1 MRYLAHPITLLT
13 LGLIA
18 GALAGCDDL
27 FAEHKP
33 APGPIEY
40 TLQSPYPGVRT
51 FAVAPAVNLSGNRDF
66 DVLAISDSL
75 FEEMQQVG
83 GLNVLPL
90 NKTLAAMQRMGIRT
104 IDSPQMAQHLA
115 EFLGADALVVPAVS
129 AYDPYNPPKIGM
141 ILQLYTSPLA
151 PVATTMPAGPL
162 APPEAHQPVS
172 QVAAVFNAT
181 NQTVLRELRDFA
193 QGRTQ
198 RDSALQDEKFLLD
211 ADAYTR
217 FVCHAMTRR
226 LMDAE
231 RDRLMGLEKPPV
243 AGR

>member
-1 MRYLAHPITLLT
+1 MRYFAHPITLLT

-18 GALAGCDDL
+18 GTLAGCDDL
-27 FAEHKP
+27 FAEKKP

-40 TLQSPYPGVRT
+40 TLQSPYRGVRT
-51 FAVAPAVNLSGNRDF
+51 FAVAPAVNLSGNHDF

-75 FEEMQQVG
+75 FEELQQVG
-83 GLNVLPL
+83 DLNVLPL

-115 EFLGADALVVPAVS
+115 EFLGADAIVIPAVT

-141 ILQLYTSPLA
+141 ILQLYTA
-151 PVATTMPAGPL
+151 RQVAMVTTMPAAPL
-162 APPEAHQPVS
+162 AAPDSHQPVS
-172 QVAAVFNAT
+172 QVATVFNAT
-181 NQTVLRELRDFA
+181 NQSVLRELRDFA

-198 RDSALQDEKFLLD
+198 RDSALQDQKFLLD
-211 ADAYTR
+211 SDLYLR
-217 FVCHAMTRR
+217 FVCHAMARR
-226 LMDAE
+226 L
-231 RDRLMGLEKPPV
+231 LEVEKARA

>member
-1 MRYLAHPITLLT
+1 MRYFAHPIALLA

-18 GALAGCDDL
+18 GALAACDDM

-40 TLQSPYPGVRT
+40 TLQSPYVGVRT
-51 FAVAPAVNLSGNRDF
+51 FAIAPAVNLSGNRDF
-66 DVLAISDSL
+66 DVLAVSDSL

-115 EFLGADALVVPAVS
+115 EFLGADAIVIPAVT

-141 ILQLYTSPLA
+141 VLQLYTA
-151 PVATTMPAGPL
+151 RQVVTTTTMPAAPL
-162 APPEAHQPVS
+162 ATPDAHQPVS
-172 QVAAVFNAT
+172 QVAAMFNAT
-181 NQTVLRELRDFA
+181 NQSVLHELRDFA

-217 FVCHAMTRR
+217 FVCHAMVRR
-226 LMDAE
+226 LME
-231 RDRLMGLEKPPV
+231 VEKARA

>member
-1 MRYLAHPITLLT
+1 MRNLAHPLVLLSI
-13 LGLIA
+13 GLVA
-18 GALAGCDDL
+18 GALTGCDDL

-33 APGPIEY
+33 TAGPLEY
-40 TLQSPYPGVRT
+40 TLQSPYAGVRT
-51 FAVAPAVNLSGNRDF
+51 FAVAPAVNLSGNHDF

-75 FEEMQQVG
+75 FEELQQVG

-90 NKTLAAMQRMGIRT
+90 NKTLAAMQRMGIST

-129 AYDPYNPPKIGM
+129 SYDPYNPPKIGM
-141 ILQLYTSPLA
+141 ILQLYTA
-151 PVATTMPAGPL
+151 RHVATATTMPAAPL
-162 APPEAHQPVS
+162 AAADAHQPVA
-172 QVAAVFNAT
+172 QVEALFNAT
-181 NQTVLRELRDFA
+181 NQTVLHELRDFA

-198 RDSALQDEKFLLD
+198 HDSSLQDEKFLLD

-217 FVCHAMTRR
+217 FVCHAMVRR
-226 LMDAE
+226 LIE
-231 RDRLMGLEKPPV
+231 VEKGRA